1 MDNVSELLSGAIAAD
16 PTRPQLTYYDDG
28 TGERTE
34 LSGATLAN
42 WVAKTANLLVD
53 GLGLGQGDRAL
64 VLLPPHWQ
72 TAAVLLGCWSAGLPV
87 VLTCPPGGGTEPV
100 TEVAF
105 VAAGRA
111 DEVTVGDRYALG
123 LHPLGLPLREVP
135 PGYQDFSVEVRA
147 FGDRFGGVRVRDQ
160 GALCADAARRAAEWG
175 IGAGDRV
182 LVDAASHPDPVDWLL
197 APLAAKATTVLCGH
211 LDPDRV
217 AARVA
222 TERVTRV
229 LGQPRPGSRPL

>member
-1 MDNVSELLSGAIAAD
+1 MDTVSELLSRAVAAD
-16 PTRPQLTYYDDG
+16 PTRPLLTWYDDG

-53 GLGLGQGDRAL
+53 GAGLGPGDRAL

-72 TAAVLLGCWSAGLPV
+72 TAAVLVGCWSAGLSV
-87 VLTCPPGGGTEPV
+87 ILTSPPAGGGDSAAD
-100 TEVAF
+100 VAF

-111 DEVTVGDRYALG
+111 GEVTVGDRYALG

-135 PGYQDFSVEVRA
+135 PGYQDFSVEVRG
-147 FGDRFGGVRVRDQ
+147 FGDRFAGVRVRDQ
-160 GALCADAARRAAEWG
+160 GALCADAERRATDLGLAP
-175 IGAGDRV
+175 GDRV
-182 LVDAASHPDPVDWLL
+182 LIDVAAHPDPVDWLL
-197 APLAAKATTVLCGH
+197 APLAARASTVLCGH
-211 LDPDRV
+211 FDAGRL

-222 TERVTRV
+222 AERVTRV
-229 LGQPRPGSRPL
+229 L